1 MTTMTKDHQPQGIPQ
16 ITPEMGRI
24 PLQGNEVLNFGL
36 GWDAAAEDGSLFG
49 RARKVAKRATGEAN
63 DSDADAFAVA
73 YTRNKPIAFAGLDS
87 LDPWHGREGAGSMT
101 SEGDAKTGNEVAD
114 GDDETLTVRL
124 ASLPQRVD
132 KILITC
138 GAFKKGSDQRKIRNM
153 IATIYNSTDGQKTP
167 MAFAEPSLLRPKH
180 MMAIGL
186 LERDGGVWYF
196 RALDESFDIT
206 QGELDSLLERSVAV
220 ASRVV

>member
-1 MTTMTKDHQPQGIPQ
+1 MDMSKNSTLANIPQ
-16 ITPEMGRI
+16 ITVETGRI
-24 PLQGNEVLNFGL
+24 QLQGNEVLNFGL
-36 GWDAAAEDGSLFG
+36 GWDAAAEDGSLKG
-49 RARKVAKRATGEAN
+49 RGRKMFKRATGEAN
-63 DSDADAFAVA
+63 DSDADAFAVG

-87 LDPWHGREGAGSMT
+87 LNPWHGREGDGSMT

-114 GDDETLTVRL
+114 GDDETLTIRL

-167 MAFAEPSLLRPKH
+167 MAFSEPSLLRPKH
-180 MMAIGL
+180 MMAIGV
-186 LERDGGVWYF
+186 LEKDNGVWYF
-196 RALDESFDIT
+196 RALDESFDIV
-206 QGELDSLLERSVAV
+206 QGDMDSLLERSVAV
-220 ASRVV
+220 ASRAI